1 MMSEEKVDLDKKV
14 EELEAAAKK
23 YASKDTVISV
33 GGYDFT
39 PAKLMVAAT
48 ILSSVLGALYGAF
61 EVYKDY
67 IGMKKKIA
75 EYVSPDFSEFDKRL
89 AVIEENS
96 TKTAQAVQE
105 GSDKTAE
112 YTRDI
117 KNDLKGDIRRLEK
130 VVEEVE
136 RNNKQISRDV
146 DKAIAEA
153 KTEIRAAQKQVDT
166 ASTQLNKD
174 VSAAVRST
182 EQQLRAQ
189 DREVDQKL
197 KALERKIAD
206 DLKKALDNPLA
217 NK

>member
-1 MMSEEKVDLDKKV
+1 MSEEKINLDKKV
-14 EELEAAAKK
+14 DELEAAAKK

-117 KNDLKGDIRRLEK
+117 KVDLKGDIRRLEK

-174 VSAAVRST
+174 VGLAVRNT